1 MAMKEKFNRGA
12 TMIKNGVTGAVK
24 GAFVVAVAVP
34 TLGLLAHIA
43 PTFGD
48 VNLGNDYS
56 LKNRFETAYSFNTPE
71 QHKYYHATPVVN
83 GYNTETTK
91 ERYMASPYATYGVI
105 ALGAMAGAAGAVAFA
120 EEKRK
125 QNQR

>member
-1 MAMKEKFNRGA
+1 MTMKEKFNRGA
-12 TMIKNGVTGAVK
+12 QKIKDSVNGAVTGA
-24 GAFVVAVAVP
+24 FAVAIVIP
-34 TLGLLAHIA
+34 ALGLLAHIA

-48 VNLGNDYS
+48 VYLEGDYS

-71 QHKYYHATPVVN
+71 EHKYYHATPVIN
-83 GYNTETTK
+83 GYGADTTK
-91 ERYMASPYATYGVI
+91 ERYLASPFATYGAI
-105 ALGAMAGAAGAVAFA
+105 ALGAMAGAAGAIAIA